1 MEIGER
7 LKEAR
12 EAKQLSLDRIQDVT
26 KIQKRY
32 LLAIEEGNFNI
43 LPGKFYARA
52 FIKEYAVAV
61 GLNPDELL
69 ESYKVD
75 FPSSEEEEEQAVQY
89 SRIQRSR
96 KESHQSKSSN
106 FSFFPTLIVVLLVIA
121 IIFVG
126 ITLYQKA
133 TSDTGEPIDQTDN
146 DGFIRDNG
154 ENDNEPPIPDLDEE
168 EENVEQE
175 TEVEE
180 EIEEPEEV
188 LEFVVVEQ
196 TRGETTYDLNH
207 AGDQLQLTL
216 NSSGRTWIA
225 VENGDG
231 TSLYSGELTT
241 DASPHEIDISTEE
254 RIFIKTGFAPDLQVL
269 VNDTEL
275 DIASDPHV
283 QGIWININEE

>member
-12 EAKQLSLDRIQDVT
+12 EAKQLSLDRIQEIT

-32 LLAIEEGNFNI
+32 LLAIEEGNFNV

-52 FIKEYAVAV
+52 FIKEYAIAV

-69 ESYKVD
+69 EHYKVD
-75 FPSSEEEEEQAVQY
+75 IPSTEEEEQATQY

-96 KESHQSKSSN
+96 KENHQQKSSN
-106 FSFFPTLIVVLLVIA
+106 FSFFPTLIVVLLVIG

-126 ITLYQKA
+126 FTLYQKA
-133 TSDTGEPIDQTDN
+133 TPNTGESVEQTDN
-146 DGFIRDNG
+146 DGFIRENGDTDNG
-154 ENDNEPPIPDLDEE
+154 STIPDLDEE
-168 EENVEQE
+168 EENAEQE
-175 TEVEE
+175 QDVEE
-180 EIEEPEEV
+180 EIEEPEEE

-196 TRGETTYDLNH
+196 TSGETTYDLNH
-207 AGDQLQLTL
+207 AGDQLLLTL

-241 DASPHEIDISTEE
+241 DASPYEIDISTEE
-254 RIFIKTGFAPDLQVL
+254 RIYIKTGFAPDLQVL
-269 VNDTEL
+269 INDAEL
-275 DIASDPHV
+275 EISPDPHV
-283 QGIWININEE
+283 QGIWINMN